1 MIYVGNDIVKV
12 SRIHDLITKYK
23 NRALSHIFTSVEVE
37 YCESKI
43 HPEIHY
49 SGRFAAK
56 EAIKKAILSYN
67 PKLNMPLAN
76 IEIEPVK
83 DSAPKVNLL
92 MEDNNIAYLNV
103 SISHTDEYATA
114 VAILELK

>member
-1 MIYVGNDIVKV
+1 MYIGNDIVEV
-12 SRIHDLITKYK
+12 SRIHDLINKYK
-23 NRALSHIFTSVEVE
+23 NRALSHIFTSVEIK

-43 HPEIHY
+43 QPEIHY

-67 PKLNMPLAN
+67 PKMNLPLVN
-76 IEIEPVK
+76 IEIEPIK

-92 MEDNNIAYLNV
+92 IEDENIASLKV

-114 VAILELK
+114 VAVLELK

>member
-12 SRIHDLITKYK
+12 SRIQDLINKYK
-23 NRALSHIFTSVEVE
+23 NRALSHIFTSVEIE

-43 HPEIHY
+43 QPEKHY
-49 SGRFAAK
+49 AGRFAAK

-67 PKLNMPLAN
+67 HKLNLPLTN
-76 IEIEPVK
+76 IEIEPKK
-83 DSAPKVNLL
+83 DSAPIVNLL
-92 MEDNNIAYLNV
+92 IEENNITSLKV

-114 VAILELK
+114 VAILEV